1 MGINMANQVASGM
14 NANQQMPPAG
24 PPPLAKPSS
33 YYVAFNNQQV
43 GPFDVQALP
52 DKIIS
57 GQLTRQTLVWKQG
70 MPEWIAAEKVP
81 ELASLFQSGPPPLPK
96 G

>member
-1 MGINMANQVASGM
+1 
-14 NANQQMPPAG
+14 
-24 PPPLAKPSS
+24 
-33 YYVAFNNQQV
+33 
-43 GPFDVQALP
+43 LP